1 MNNLLT
7 TFNIIGVATATFI
20 ILEGIEYIIRC
31 VVRKISKHKIRVG
44 DTLYIALKNIDRH
57 KIDMIRFYING
68 KYYTDLLTKNIE
80 SDLLH
85 KNFLSYKI
93 VDYIV
98 YPDIK
103 TIHIHLK
110 P

>member
-1 MNNLLT
+1 MNKLLT

-20 ILEGIEYIIRC
+20 ILKGIEYIIRC

-44 DTLYIALKNIDRH
+44 DTLYIALQNIDRH
-57 KIDMIRFYING
+57 KINMIRLYING
-68 KYYTDLLTKNIE
+68 EYYTDVLTKNIE
-80 SDLLH
+80 NSCVI
-85 KNFLSYKI
+85 NGFLSYKI

-103 TIHIHLK
+103 TIHIHINI
-110 P
+110 